1 MAQAKL
7 IVFKDSG
14 YSTESREFLSNDPN
28 LELNGTD
35 SAFSSAIVASG
46 NWTLYDAVAYQGN
59 SINLVDNG
67 GPELDGCY
75 KDYADWPAGT
85 APFHVKSIQHA

>member
-7 IVFKDSG
+7 IVFKNSG
-14 YSTESREFLSNDPN
+14 YSSESREFLSNDPN
-28 LELNGTD
+28 LVLNNAD
-35 SAFSSAIVASG
+35 FEFASAIVASG
-46 NWTLYDAVAYQGN
+46 NWTLYDDVSYQGN

-75 KDYADWPAGT
+75 KDYADWPAGS